1 MTNGET
7 LLILISGV
15 SLIFMID
22 SVSSLSVPRDKNEGD
37 SVCSTR
43 ACMRAA
49 NQTLERMDFLVDPCD
64 DFYSFA
70 CGKYVKETKIPDDK
84 DRVGVFTEIAD
95 NVRNQ
100 LHTLLTEN
108 DDEKNVPSFNH
119 AKEAYKMCMD
129 ESTIEKHGKEPLN
142 SITEELGGWPV
153 VKGDHW
159 NGDSGWSWTDTIKK
173 FRKIGFAINSIVD
186 LSVQND
192 QQNSSIR
199 KIYVSCLF
207 MLTSF

>member
-7 LLILISGV
+7 LLILICGA

-22 SVSSLSVPRDKNEGD
+22 SVSSLSVPRDKNESD

-49 NQTLERMDFLVDPCD
+49 NQTLERMDFSVDPCD

-100 LHTLLTEN
+100 LHSLLTEN

-142 SITEELGGWPV
+142 SITEQLDGWPV

-159 NGDSGWSWTDTIKK
+159 NGESGWSWIDTIKK

-192 QQNSSIR
+192 QQNSSTR